1 MKTEKPDC
9 SCLDCVAVRCRISP
23 WLNKVFSRI
32 ERRVILYH
40 RLTLQ
45 IMERDPWNAHTRW
58 TPFCGQRTGFDT
70 FVLEPSP
77 LSYTTVRSP
86 PLTLN
91 RSRGL
96 IWATLPPEHP
106 HCSFMTSR
114 CLSAVEEVFS
124 DDSLLLLLKKKHKY
138 KTREIHRKAFAKK
151 SIRRIKTIRLR

>member
-1 MKTEKPDC
+1 MKTQKPDC
-9 SCLDCVAVRCRISP
+9 SCLDFVAVRCHISP
-23 WLNKVFSRI
+23 WLNKLFLGI
-32 ERRVILYH
+32 ERQTIVYH
-40 RLTLQ
+40 CLTLQ

-114 CLSAVEEVFS
+114 CLSAVEEVFFRWFTAAA
-124 DDSLLLLLKKKHKY
+124 KKK
-138 KTREIHRKAFAKK
+138 KK
-151 SIRRIKTIRLR
+151 STNTTPGTYTEKLSLRNQ